1 MATTFHI
8 VQRMAPG
15 GIESIVLDLAR
26 LDPDVRV
33 VSLESDRASLVK
45 AWPPLA
51 VLGER
56 LITLSKPEGL
66 TPGLWLSLAALFR
79 IHDVRAIVTH
89 HIGPLVYA
97 GIAAVAAR
105 VKRRIH
111 VEHDGWHYAGAKRR
125 ILARMIEKI
134 VAPRRVAVSSV
145 TAGQVAN
152 ALGTL
157 RQTVIPNGVDLERFR
172 LRSRHKACQRF
183 GLPENRKLIGLV
195 GRLEHVKGQDVLI
208 DALGRLDRTT
218 HLVLAGDGST
228 RATLAAQVLALGL
241 SERVHFMGSIS
252 EPEALYPA
260 FDVFCLPSRAEG
272 FPRTLIE
279 AQACDIPVVACDVGG
294 AKEAVCPS
302 TGRLV
307 PAERPDLLAEAL
319 TQTLEMPSAVSP
331 RQFVDPTFSNA
342 IMVDRYRALIDA

>member
-33 VSLESDRASLVK
+33 VSLESDRASLVL

-51 VLGER
+51 ALGER

-66 TPGLWLSLAALFR
+66 TPGLWISLARIFR
-79 IHDVRAIVTH
+79 VHDARAIVTH

-97 GIAAVAAR
+97 GVAAVAAR
-105 VKRRIH
+105 VNRRIH

-125 ILARMIEKI
+125 LLARLIEKI

-152 ALGTL
+152 VLGTI
-157 RQTVIPNGVDLERFR
+157 RQTVIPNGVDLERFK
-172 LRSRHKACQRF
+172 LRSRHDACQRF
-183 GLPENRKLIGLV
+183 GLPEDRKLIGLV

-208 DALGRLDRTT
+208 DALGRMDRTT
-218 HLVLAGDGST
+218 HLVLAGYGSM
-228 RATLAAQVLALGL
+228 RQALEAQAQALGL
-241 SERVHFMGSIS
+241 MGRVHFMGAIS
-252 EPEALYPA
+252 EPETIYPA

-279 AQACDIPVVACDVGG
+279 AQACGIPVVACDVGG
-294 AKEAVCPS
+294 VREAVCPS

-307 PAERPDLLAEAL
+307 PPERPGLLAEAL
-319 TQTLEMPSAVSP
+319 TQMLETPPVISP
-331 RQFVDPTFSNA
+331 RQFVDPTFSIA